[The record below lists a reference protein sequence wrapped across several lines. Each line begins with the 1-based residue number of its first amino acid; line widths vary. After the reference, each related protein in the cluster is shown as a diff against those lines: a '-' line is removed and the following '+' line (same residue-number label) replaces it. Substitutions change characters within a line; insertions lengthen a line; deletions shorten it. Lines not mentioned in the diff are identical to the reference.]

1 MQDRIAN
8 LCARLLKTE
17 EPAEIPPVAAD
28 LRYAIHDR
36 VDRLGETACKVLLLD
51 SIANSALGLGLDIR
65 KKRPR
70 TECQES
76 I

>member
-1 MQDRIAN
+1 MQDRITN

-17 EPAEIPPVAAD
+17 EPTEIRPVAAD
-28 LRYAIHDR
+28 LRLAIHDR
-36 VDRLGETACKVLLLD
+36 VDQARETACKILLLD
-51 SIANSALGLGLDIR
+51 RIANGALGLGH
-65 KKRPR
+65 KRPR